1 MGGPGT
7 GVEAWVVA
15 PVALLAVLAT
25 ATLAGCDGPSSLL
38 IGRIPDGGS
47 PFDGSELGEDVSVD
61 EGGGASG
68 GADATT
74 SSSSG
79 SSGSSGAGASGSSG
93 ANASGSGGG
102 ASSGSSGASSG
113 ASGSGSSGA
122 SGSGSNG
129 GGGSS
134 GVADGGS
141 SGASSGGSSG
151 GSSGSSGAGAD
162 GGADAGPE
170 GGTTTCDA
178 GGPLA
183 LKSFWTM
190 PAVTPS
196 GVAVDAQGNVYV
208 TGIFNGSVTFGT
220 TMLTGPTGAG
230 TGNMFLVKYGSGGN
244 VVFAKSYGTPTG
256 VYDPPVLAVDPA
268 GDVFLG
274 GAFSGTLS
282 MGGGTTPLVAIALD
296 AFAAKVSPAG
306 TTLWADHFGYDAGPY
321 AVLSIAVGPDG
332 NPVVAG
338 TARGTVVIGGTTWPG
353 PTTSEQPFLAKL
365 TTNTGSVIWSN
376 AAGGDIN
383 SGEDIWVA
391 IDATGRVFLAARVQ
405 GGGGAWGVEPEAG
418 APTFDTM
425 RAGFTSSGVALWG
438 QWDYGG
444 YPVFAGIDSAGRF
457 SVVENADGTV
467 IVGGSTMFGVGAGF
481 QSLSLLFS
489 PTDGTVLSGL
499 DVNSTF
505 PWAGAV
511 DGNGNTLFLGTY
523 WPSAS
528 PTPVGTLSLPAGGG
542 SNQPLFVAAA
552 DGLSHAVGAATLG
565 ASNDAQPYA
574 MAVDPGSGN
583 VFAAFTL
590 SAAFTSSVGAVQPGT
605 YLAVFAPDP
614 CNDEAGPLGSA
625 TGNPNNHG
633 DLAPDGGSPYVPK
646 EAGAPAACP
655 ANGANAVNGAA
666 CPVARGCSYGAS
678 CCSCNPNPC
687 GAASTTWTCVGVA
700 NGNGCPGSPPSPGAT
715 CSNTSLQC
723 DYCTLQGRLVAVCT
737 AGGWE
742 TLEAQ
747 IVCN

>member
-7 GVEAWVVA
+7 RVEACSVA
-15 PVALLAVLAT
+15 VLAVLAT
-25 ATLAGCDGPSSLL
+25 GAVAGCEGPSSLL
-38 IGRIPDGGS
+38 IGRIPDGSS
-47 PFDGSELGEDVSVD
+47 PLDGSQLGEDGSFD

-74 SSSSG
+74 GSSSG
-79 SSGSSGAGASGSSG
+79 SSGSSDADA
-93 ANASGSGGG
+93 
-102 ASSGSSGASSG
+102 SGSSGASSG
-113 ASGSGSSGA
+113 SGSS
-122 SGSGSNG
+122 G

-134 GVADGGS
+134 GVAEGGS
-141 SGASSGGSSG
+141 SGASSS
-151 GSSGSSGAGAD
+151 SSGAGAD
-162 GGADAGPE
+162 GGADAAPE

-220 TMLTGPTGAG
+220 TTLTGPTGAG
-230 TGNMFLVKYGSGGN
+230 TGNMFLVKYGSSGS
-244 VVFAKSYGTPTG
+244 VVFAKSYGTTTG

-296 AFAAKVSPAG
+296 AFAAKISPAG
-306 TTLWADHFGYDAGPY
+306 ATLWADHFGYDAGPY

-365 TTNTGSVIWSN
+365 TTNTGGVIWSN

-425 RAGFTSSGVALWG
+425 RAGFTSSGVAIWG

-444 YPVFAGIDSAGRF
+444 YPVFAGVDSAGRF
-457 SVVENADGTV
+457 SVIENADSTV
-467 IVGGSTMFGVGAGF
+467 VVGGSSTFGIGAGF

-511 DGNGNTLFLGTY
+511 DANGNTLVLGTY

-528 PTPVGTLSLPAGGG
+528 PTPVGSLSLPAGSG
-542 SNQPLFVAAA
+542 NAQPLFVAAA

-565 ASNDAQPYA
+565 GSNNAQPYA

-590 SAAFTSSVGAVQPGT
+590 TAAFTSSVGAVQPGT

-614 CNDEAGPLGSA
+614 CNDGAGPLGSA
-625 TGNPNNHG
+625 TGNPSNHG
-633 DLAPDGGSPYVPK
+633 DLGPDGGSPYVPK
-646 EAGAPAACP
+646 DAGAPAACP

-666 CPVARGCSYGAS
+666 CPVARGCSYGVS
-678 CCSCNPNPC
+678 CCSCNPNAC
-687 GAASTTWTCVGVA
+687 GDASTTWTCVGVQ
-700 NGNGCPGSPPSPGAT
+700 NGQGCPASPPSPGAT
-715 CSNTSLQC
+715 CSSTSLVC
-723 DYCTLQGRLVAVCT
+723 DYCTLQGRLVAQCT